1 MLKRTIVAALISS
14 NDNCLLFGR
23 KDPQRGGVY
32 LDKWHIPGGGVE
44 EGESLTEAL
53 IREVGEETSIDVS
66 AIDVGKPI
74 KLEPMLTTKKL
85 SDGLNVPCQMNFF
98 VFPIQLSDNH
108 EDIVAQAGDDF
119 NQLKWIKKSE
129 LANHPHTPPS
139 LSLFL
144 RLGLMTFEDALPQRP
159 FRNADQQP
167 ISYDGSPVSWRVSA
181 YALVIKDESVLIIKN
196 RKEVLHDVI
205 GGGIEM
211 GETVEDAL
219 HREAMEEGGAEI
231 KIGELI
237 HTSFDWFYHMRGTFH
252 QTVQMFYLATL
263 VGELQT
269 PTEDDIEW
277 VKFVPLS
284 DIAQFPLPT
293 AVQIALAKFLEKK
306 TRTTPDISL

>member
-14 NDNCLLFGR
+14 KDDWLLFGR

-44 EGESLTEAL
+44 EGESLTDAL
-53 IREVGEETSIDVS
+53 IREVREETSINVS
-66 AIDVGKPI
+66 ATDVGKPI
-74 KLEPMLTTKKL
+74 TLEPMLTTKKL
-85 SDGLNVPCQMNFF
+85 SDGKYVPCEMNFF
-98 VFPIQLSDNH
+98 VFPIQLSDDQANI
-108 EDIVAQAGDDF
+108 EAQAGDDF

-129 LANHPHTPPS
+129 LANYPHTPPS

-159 FRNADQQP
+159 FRNADQQYVP
-167 ISYDGSPVSWRVSA
+167 YDGSPVSWRVSA
-181 YALVIKDESVLIIKN
+181 YAIVIKDESVLIIKN

-231 KIGELI
+231 EIGELI
-237 HTSFDWFYHMRGTFH
+237 HTSFDWFYHMRGSFH
-252 QTVQMFYLATL
+252 QTVQMFYLAKL
-263 VGELQT
+263 VEDLKP

-277 VKFVPLS
+277 VKFVPFL

-293 AVQIALAKFLEKK
+293 AVQIALAKYLEK
-306 TRTTPDISL
+306 